1 MRPPRTTG
9 DYPSFRRAEPRTGA
23 GCIRVT
29 HPSAARAPPRG
40 GMPLDL
46 HVLGLPLAF
55 ILSQDQTLPGQKIPA
70 GPGSPR
76 GGGRY
81 PSSRRPL
88 ARRPS
93 HRCCLKEPRPR
104 VVPEGERKGSAAPRS
119 RQIPPPQKAPPTPPK
134 TRKTLCRRPKKF
146 CPTPKIFSPR
156 PPESPVLAPGRGAP
170 RRAFRAPRKAASGE
184 IFREWPRS
192 GTPRRKILA
201 PGAHFS
207 GPRGS
212 IAHKEEAKK
221 DHPPPKIPCPQIDQ
235 PGPQMRT
242 NIPVGNPHDRTSP
255 QDSSTSSGR
264 TLLLQWAP
272 RASHL
277 LGSALT
283 NTVAPGIPLG
293 QSRPPGN
300 GIIYSSQRIPIAHAH
315 DMGWCPLQ
323 INHLRAHH
331 SWQIF

>member
-1 MRPPRTTG
+1 MPIPVRRSYHGGARRPPRTTG

-76 GGGRY
+76 TGGRY

-104 VVPEGERKGSAAPRS
+104 VVPEGERKGSAAPRP
-119 RQIPPPQKAPPTPPK
+119 RQIPRQQKSPQPPPK
-134 TRKTLCRRPKKF
+134 NRKPLCPRPKKF
-146 CPTPKIFSPR
+146 CPTPKIFSPH

-170 RRAFRAPRKAASGE
+170 RRAFRARRKAASGE

-192 GTPRRKILA
+192 GTQRRKNLA
-201 PGAHFS
+201 PGAHFP
-207 GPRGS
+207 GPRG
-212 IAHKEEAKK
+212 
-221 DHPPPKIPCPQIDQ
+221 
-235 PGPQMRT
+235 
-242 NIPVGNPHDRTSP
+242 
-255 QDSSTSSGR
+255 
-264 TLLLQWAP
+264 
-272 RASHL
+272 ASHTRKRRKKIFL
-277 LGSALT
+277 PKNTPPT
-283 NTVAPGIPLG
+283 NRSTEAA
-293 QSRPPGN
+293 N
-300 GIIYSSQRIPIAHAH
+300 EDEHT
-315 DMGWCPLQ
+315 C
-323 INHLRAHH
+323 
-331 SWQIF
+331 WQPA